1 LHGEAAQRE
10 QAPGWNSR
18 LPDAA
23 AKRGRI
29 SPGSVLP
36 LKKPMLA
43 AMTSK
48 GVIACQHQSVVD
60 CEWFQLVPEAT
71 KRTQ

>member
-1 LHGEAAQRE
+1 M
-10 QAPGWNSR
+10 
-18 LPDAA
+18 
-23 AKRGRI
+23 AKRRKANLIRAGAAGFQTRRQNAVDQ
-29 SPGSVLP
+29 PWECAP
-36 LKKPMLA
+36 PKKPMLA